1 MSRYECLQQVSSEQ
15 GTRRSEML
23 RQELDLL
30 RQELECCATILSPL
44 PPKRLSVETLPV
56 SSSSTPEA
64 PGRPGLVTHPALRE
78 LVSVGYPSV
87 MASDQPQE
95 TSFYEET
102 PLHQKEMMKACET
115 GDVLKLQNLFDAVGS
130 WRCDTA
136 TQRTVDTIYPSGP
149 PATSEMLHTAVTHNQ
164 PEVLKFLLKTYPN
177 ACVSVDT
184 LLGSAFANPDLPTL
198 EALRSHD
205 PSIVN

>member
-1 MSRYECLQQVSSEQ
+1 
-15 GTRRSEML
+15 ML
-23 RQELDLL
+23 RHNPFNPFTTAAQA
-30 RQELECCATILSPL
+30 LECRDAQVTPL
-44 PPKRLSVETLPV
+44 PVTSS

-64 PGRPGLVTHPALRE
+64 PGRPGVVTHPALRE

-102 PLHQKEMMKACET
+102 PLHQEEMMKACET
-115 GDVLKLQNLFDAVGS
+115 GDVLKLQNLFDAVGV

-136 TQRTVDTIYPSGP
+136 TQRTVDTVYPSGP
-149 PATSEMLHTAVTHNQ
+149 SATSDMLHTAVTHNQ
-164 PEVLKFLLKTYPN
+164 PEILKFLLKTYPN